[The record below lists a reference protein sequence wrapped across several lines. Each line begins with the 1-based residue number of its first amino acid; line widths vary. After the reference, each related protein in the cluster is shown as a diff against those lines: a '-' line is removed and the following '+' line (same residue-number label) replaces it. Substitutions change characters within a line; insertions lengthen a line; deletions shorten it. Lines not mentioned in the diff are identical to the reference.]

1 MQAKFD
7 MAVMIDH
14 FGPHPMTIAILG
26 RMWKFAKS
34 LWVVRSKQSWSFLVS
49 TYANYLALIFR
60 RLGGEVRVEVGENR
74 QNSEGDQLRPAAE
87 IASLLILLCISL
99 GCRFQATGNA
109 KKKKKTQNTTLKTY
123 GKLPLFIFTTL
134 YQHLGS
140 KGARICFLW
149 SISTDYLNQAK
160 CGCYEIR

>member
-7 MAVMIDH
+7 IAVMIDH

-26 RMWKFAKS
+26 RMWKFAES
-34 LWVVRSKQSWSFLVS
+34 LWVVKSKQSWSFLVS

-87 IASLLILLCISL
+87 FASLVILLCISR

-109 KKKKKTQNTTLKTY
+109 QKKKTQNTTLKTY
-123 GKLPLFIFTTL
+123 GKLPLFIFLTL

-140 KGARICFLW
+140 KGAKFCVLW

-160 CGCYEIR
+160 CGCYEIQ

>member
-26 RMWKFAKS
+26 RMWKFAES

-87 IASLLILLCISL
+87 FASLVILLCISR

-109 KKKKKTQNTTLKTY
+109 KKKTQNTTLKTY
-123 GKLPLFIFTTL
+123 GKLPLFIFLTL

-140 KGARICFLW
+140 KGAKFCVLW
-149 SISTDYLNQAK
+149 SISTDHLNQAK
-160 CGCYEIR
+160 CGWYEIQ

>member
-7 MAVMIDH
+7 IAVMIDH

-26 RMWKFAKS
+26 RMWKFAES
-34 LWVVRSKQSWSFLVS
+34 LWVVKSKQSWSFLVS

-87 IASLLILLCISL
+87 FASLVFYYVLVE
-99 GCRFQATGNA
+99 GVGFKRQETP
-109 KKKKKTQNTTLKTY
+109 KKKNAEHDTKN
-123 GKLPLFIFTTL
+123 
-134 YQHLGS
+134 
-140 KGARICFLW
+140 
-149 SISTDYLNQAK
+149 
-160 CGCYEIR
+160 IR